1 MPPAATSLRR
11 VSSEAA
17 PVHDAVAPTSTTT
30 SSRQQP
36 SFDRRPSGTLAAR
49 AKAFLKARPRL
60 LAHLTLLRTS
70 CRELLRPTPEG
81 RAQTTYFRRYF
92 EREHLGPF
100 ARWRCLADFHR
111 CHALF
116 GADKF
121 DYVLFRFRHRPD
133 AEKAGFITDHVRH
146 DYYRRLNR
154 LENKPIF
161 KNKDET
167 YRHFGAFFRRE
178 VLFVRDAAD
187 WPQFRAF
194 CARQPRFICK
204 PRDAACG
211 QGVRLV
217 HAAEVDTA
225 AKFHALLARYA
236 GGLVVEELIRQAA
249 EMAAFHP
256 SSVNTVRIITLN
268 LGASP
273 VLYNPMLRTGSGGAI
288 VDNGGA
294 GGILAA
300 IDIATGEIMTDGQNR
315 EGIVFPRHPDTGI
328 VYRGRRLPRW
338 SELLALAQ
346 TLCQV
351 VPTNRYTGW
360 DLALAEHGWVLVEAN
375 DRAQFLGHQTVT
387 GRGCRHE
394 FEAILAAHGV

>member
-1 MPPAATSLRR
+1 MPPVAPHLRSGPSPTAA
-11 VSSEAA
+11 VVPAPDHPAAA
-17 PVHDAVAPTSTTT
+17 PASGA
-30 SSRQQP
+30 
-36 SFDRRPSGTLAAR
+36 FDLVTAR

-60 LAHLTLLRTS
+60 LAHLTLLRSTG
-70 CRELLRPTPEG
+70 RELLRPTAEG
-81 RAQTTYFRRYF
+81 RAQAKYFRRYF
-92 EREHLGPF
+92 EREHVGPF

-133 AEKAGFITDHVRH
+133 AEKSGFITDHVRH
-146 DYYRRLNR
+146 GYYRRLNR
-154 LENKPIF
+154 LENKSIF

-178 VLFVRDAAD
+178 VLFIRDATD
-187 WPQFRAF
+187 WPQLREFGRRHA
-194 CARQPRFICK
+194 QFICK

-211 QGVRLV
+211 QGIRL
-217 HAAEVDTA
+217 AQATELDTA
-225 AKFHALLARYA
+225 EKFQAILAGYA
-236 GGLVVEELIRQAA
+236 GGLVVEELIRQAP

-256 SSVNTVRIITLN
+256 SSVNTIRLLTLN
-268 LGASP
+268 LGANP
-273 VLYNPMLRTGSGGAI
+273 VLYNPMLRTGSGGAV

-300 IDIATGEIMTDGQNR
+300 IDIATGEIATDGQNR
-315 EGIVFPRHPDTGI
+315 DGIVFTHHPDTG
-328 VYRGRRLPRW
+328 VAYRGRRVPRW
-338 SELLALAQ
+338 TELLALAQ
-346 TLCQV
+346 SLCQV

-360 DLALAEHGWVLVEAN
+360 DFALTAHGWVLVEAN
-375 DRAQFLGHQTVT
+375 DRAQFLGHQMVT

>member
-1 MPPAATSLRR
+1 MPPAASQLHSE
-11 VSSEAA
+11 SSQAGPHATAHTPALAPASASAEAA
-17 PVHDAVAPTSTTT
+17 PP
-30 SSRQQP
+30 P
-36 SFDRRPSGTLAAR
+36 RPSDSLAAR
-49 AKAFLKARPRL
+49 AKVFLKARPRL
-60 LAHLTLLRTS
+60 HAQLTLLRAS
-70 CRELLRPTPEG
+70 CRGLLRPTSEG
-81 RAQTTYFRRYF
+81 RAQAAYFRRYF
-92 EREHLGPF
+92 VREHLGPF

-121 DYVLFRFRHRPD
+121 DYVLFRFRHRSD
-133 AEKAGFITDHVRH
+133 AEKAGFITDHLRH

-178 VLFVRDAAD
+178 VLFIRDAAD
-187 WPQFRAF
+187 WLQLRAF
-194 CARQPRFICK
+194 AARHPQFICK

-211 QGVRLV
+211 QGIRLAQ
-217 HAAEVDTA
+217 AAEVDTA
-225 AKFHALLARYA
+225 AKFEALLARYA
-236 GGLVVEELIRQAA
+236 GGMVVEELIRQAP

-256 SSVNTVRIITLN
+256 SSVNTIRIITLN
-268 LGASP
+268 LGANP

-300 IDIATGEIMTDGQNR
+300 IDVATGEIVTHGQNR
-315 EGIVFPRHPDTGI
+315 EGIVFTHHPDTG
-328 VYRGRRLPRW
+328 VAYRGRRIPRW

-346 TLCQV
+346 SLCQI

-360 DLALAEHGWVLVEAN
+360 DFALAEHGWVLVEAN